1 MTQLTHIINPEIIRA
16 YDIRGKYGVTLLKE
30 DGYYLGRSIATFIK
44 NHKLPETVC
53 VGRDGRL
60 SSPDLHSTL
69 IQGLVESGMKV
80 TDIGIV
86 ATPTLYYTAVTQKI
100 TAGIMITGS
109 HNPGD
114 QNGFKIIYQ
123 GRSFFGGDLEMLAK
137 ISAHGNFAMGNGSVE
152 QIDIRDEY
160 IDALNKRAVGTL
172 GKKMRIAWDPGNGA
186 TGELVEKLVKV
197 IDAEHF
203 VINSKIDGNFPNHH
217 PDPTVAKN
225 MEQLCDLV
233 LKNNCDIGFA
243 FDGDGD
249 RLGVVDNKGRIVF
262 GDQTLFILAEDML
275 TRIPGAKVVADIKT
289 SNFVFSK
296 VAELGG
302 EPIMWKTGHSLIK
315 VKMKE
320 EDALLGGE
328 MSGHLFF
335 GENYYGFDD
344 ALFGACKMI
353 NILSNKSYVL
363 ADKIDDL
370 PKIYA
375 TPELRI
381 DIDETIKFEVIEL
394 IKGYMMARNI
404 KFSDLDGVRVSKDN
418 GWWLV
423 RASNTQSSL
432 VARVEGNTEKD
443 LQLLCEE
450 AIKIFSI
457 FNINSETIRSFI
469 ECR

>member
-275 TRIPGAKVVADIKT
+275 TRIPGA
-289 SNFVFSK
+289 
-296 VAELGG
+296 
-302 EPIMWKTGHSLIK
+302 
-315 VKMKE
+315 
-320 EDALLGGE
+320 LGGE